1 MAKRNGKNGNGKKNG
16 GANGGGYGANGNGR
30 GGSRGDQRGGRNS
43 REASDR
49 EARLHPDTKK
59 SIWAIGFIC
68 VAAILI
74 LAGFNTAGPAG
85 QSIYN
90 GLDALF
96 GWGYFILPAT
106 LLFAAAV
113 LIFSGRQ
120 KILATTTIGGLLL
133 MLAFLGLIEVFAP
146 TKGGWLGLIL
156 GSLRVP
162 FGKIAAA
169 VIDSFILL
177 ISILVTANVPL
188 KVFWPEK
195 KSADELDGNDG
206 SEEDEEDVPLVVT
219 GTQEDKPIKTK
230 TTPEGKVE
238 AKEEDEEG
246 DSSDSKVQV
255 VEPHGDPRVD
265 GKPRKLKPAVFA
277 NYVPPPLSLL
287 NSDSS
292 KPTTGDLLA
301 NANIIKRTLES
312 FGIAV
317 EMGEINVGPAVT
329 RYTLKPAEGVKL
341 SRITALNPDL
351 ALSLAAHPIRIEAPI
366 PGKSLVG
373 IEVPN
378 KAAALVRLGSLM
390 HYPEF
395 EKSGPL
401 GFVLGRDV
409 SGEPNFANIEKMPHM
424 LIAGSTGSGK
434 SILVHSILVSLLFK
448 NSPATLKLILIDPKR
463 VELSIYDGIP
473 HLVSPVITEN
483 KKALGVFRWAIHEME
498 RRYELLQK
506 AGARDIKSYNATHA
520 AGGTNADG
528 DEPLPSIVIAIDEL
542 ADLMSS
548 YGRDVEGSIVRLA
561 QMARAT
567 GIHLLV
573 ATQRPSVEVITGLIK
588 ANIPAR
594 VALQV
599 ASQIDS
605 RTILDTP
612 GAEKLLGHGD
622 LLFLSAELSKP
633 KRIQGAFITEEEIKS
648 VANFIKEHNQPKEGE
663 VGEVSFENGGTGGG
677 SGMSPGDFD
686 ELADGGDND
695 EMLDEAIAT
704 VAEAKKAS
712 ASLLQRRL
720 KVGYARAARLL
731 DLMESQGL
739 IGPGDGAKPREVFEE
754 KIDERLS

>member
-1 MAKRNGKNGNGKKNG
+1 MAKRNGKNGRGKARNG
-16 GANGGGYGANGNGR
+16 GNGNGHD
-30 GGSRGDQRGGRNS
+30 GGGGRGP
-43 REASDR
+43 EP
-49 EARLHPDTKK
+49 RLHPDTKK

-68 VAAILI
+68 VAVILV
-74 LAGFNTAGPAG
+74 LAGFDAAGPAG
-85 QSIYN
+85 ESIYR

-113 LIFSGRQ
+113 LILSRERKVIG
-120 KILATTTIGGLLL
+120 TTMIGGCLLVL
-133 MLAFLGLIEVFAP
+133 SFLGLIEIFSP
-146 TKGGWLGLIL
+146 TKGGWLGLVL
-156 GSLRVP
+156 GSLRTP
-162 FGKIAAA
+162 FGQVAAA
-169 VIDSFILL
+169 VIDGFIFI
-177 ISILVTANVPL
+177 ISILITANVPL
-188 KVFWPEK
+188 RIKWPERGG
-195 KSADELDGNDG
+195 ADG
-206 SEEDEEDVPLVVT
+206 EDDEAELVVT
-219 GTQEDKPIKTK
+219 GTEDEG
-230 TTPEGKVE
+230 PEKGMDENE
-238 AKEEDEEG
+238 AKAARSKKPAKETKDLEEVE
-246 DSSDSKVQV
+246 V
-255 VEPHGDPRVD
+255 VEPHGDA
-265 GKPRKLKPAVFA
+265 KPRKMKAQVFA

-287 NSDSS
+287 KSDMG

-312 FGIAV
+312 FGITV
-317 EMGEINVGPAVT
+317 DMGEINVGPAVT

-395 EKSGPL
+395 ERSGPL

-409 SGEPNFANIEKMPHM
+409 SGEPIFASIEKMPHM
-424 LIAGSTGSGK
+424 LIAGATGSGK
-434 SILVHSILVSLLFK
+434 SILVHSILTSLLYK
-448 NSPATLKLILIDPKR
+448 NSPQTLKLILIDPKR

-483 KKALGVFRWAIHEME
+483 KKALGVFRWAISEME
-498 RRYELLQK
+498 RRYEVLQK
-506 AGARDIKSYNATHA
+506 AGSRDVKSYNAKHA
-520 AGGTNADG
+520 GEDT
-528 DEPLPSIVIAIDEL
+528 LPYVVIAIDEL

-548 YGRDVEGSIVRLA
+548 FGRDVEGSIVRLA

-567 GIHLLV
+567 GIHLLL

-605 RTILDTP
+605 RTILDGP

-633 KRIQGAFITEEEIKS
+633 KRIQGSFITEEEIKS
-648 VANFIKEHNQPKEGE
+648 VADFIR
-663 VGEVSFENGGTGGG
+663 ENNKPQGGGTEEPDFANGNGAGAPAAGGIAA
-677 SGMSPGDFD
+677 PGDFD
-686 ELADGGDND
+686 EYLEDEDSD
-695 EMLDEAIAT
+695 EMLDEAIAV

-731 DLMESQGL
+731 DLMEAQGL
-739 IGPGDGAKPREVFEE
+739 IGPGEGAKPRDVNIE
-754 KIDERLS
+754 KIEERLS